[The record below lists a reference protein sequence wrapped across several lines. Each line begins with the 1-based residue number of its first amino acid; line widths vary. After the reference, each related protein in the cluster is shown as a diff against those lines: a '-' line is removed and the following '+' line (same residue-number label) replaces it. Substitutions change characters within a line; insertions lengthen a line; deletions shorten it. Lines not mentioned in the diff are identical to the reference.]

1 MSDKLVET
9 KSVADQKIS
18 AATVAAAMAAPPA
31 ILRYREGRAFVAQVL
46 ILALSPLWLLYAAY
60 AVVNLLYEAVVIAA
74 AGQVG
79 TEHLL
84 LPAAFYLALIASG
97 YLALKVCSDTRL
109 VLDSAKIRLP
119 LYLLFESRFC
129 VERSWQSLVSLQFK
143 GAGAQSKPQSLVL
156 RFGDGAAVRLALNA
170 ISQEHLK
177 ELIMAVQVF
186 APHVQFSPS
195 LRQLDLNLNQT
206 TGGLLALPASFTE
219 LWEQDLADRFRS
231 TIFVPLEPGQ
241 ELCWGRTTAMP
252 EPTDLTDQVDTTSQ
266 AKAPERRLKVL
277 AQLAFGGL
285 SAVYLVQPL
294 SEGILDFGVD
304 SVLVLKEAVLPA
316 NADEKLESKA
326 LEMFQ
331 REARLISSLSHP
343 RVARVVDYFVSRGR
357 NYILLEHIEGTD
369 LRRFIGD
376 HGPQPA
382 AVVLR
387 WYLELLDIVEYLH
400 SHKPPVVHR
409 DLTPDNIILARDG
422 HLSVIDFGAA
432 NTLVGTATGTVV
444 GKQAYIAPEQFRGKA
459 VCGSDLYALAA
470 TMGFALTGRDPEPLS
485 VSSPRLVNRSVA
497 EQLDNLIMRCTAQEM
512 ENRLTDIGEIRT
524 CLAAASKSIR
534 EAGS

>member
-9 KSVADQKIS
+9 DSVADQKIS
-18 AATVAAAMAAPPA
+18 QATVAAALAAPPTV
-31 ILRYREGRAFVAQVL
+31 LRYREGRAFVAQVL
-46 ILALSPLWLLYAAY
+46 ILALSPMWLLYAAY
-60 AVVNLLYEAVVIAA
+60 AVVNLLYEAVAIAA

-79 TEHLL
+79 MEHLL
-84 LPAAFYLALIASG
+84 LPVAFYLALIASG
-97 YLALKVCSDTRL
+97 YLAFKVCSDTKL

-143 GAGAQSKPQSLVL
+143 GAGAQSKPQLLLLKFS
-156 RFGDGAAVRLALNA
+156 DGASVKLALNA
-170 ISQEHLK
+170 IAPEHLK

-186 APHVQFSPS
+186 APHVQFSPN
-195 LRQLDLNLNQT
+195 LRQLDLNLNPT
-206 TGGLLALPASFTE
+206 AGGLLALPASFTE
-219 LWEQDLADRFRS
+219 LWELDLADRFRS

-241 ELCWGRTTAMP
+241 ELCWGRTTALLEQP
-252 EPTDLTDQVDTTSQ
+252 DTTNRSQ
-266 AKAPERRLKVL
+266 ANERRLKVL

-316 NADEKLESKA
+316 NADETLESKA

-343 RVARVVDYFVSRGR
+343 RIARVVDYFVSRGR

-369 LRRFIGD
+369 LRRFVGD
-376 HGPQPA
+376 HGAQPA

-387 WYLELLDIVEYLH
+387 WYMELLEIVEYLH

-432 NTLVGTATGTVV
+432 NTLVGTATGTIV

-485 VSSPRLVNRSVA
+485 VSSPRSVNRSVA
-497 EQLDNLIMRCTAQEM
+497 EPLDNLIMRCTAQEM
-512 ENRLTDIGEIRT
+512 ENRLNDIGEIRA
-524 CLAAASKSIR
+524 CLTAVSQSVR
-534 EAGS
+534 GAGS